1 MSRKFRRS
9 WSSTGT
15 DCSLRHSRNFD
26 YALTCLKLNSAFDFL
41 AIHVAYGFLITS
53 SGPCTRWMRQTT
65 PNFDCG
71 DCESSAD
78 KWILSV
84 YFQRTVQ
91 WQSIVI
97 KWPRPLELWFQH
109 FYLEETVESLPK
121 RKAISRLSNRG
132 KKLEG
137 EGIGS
142 TIPTYRLWLRVCAMA
157 VGRLLNTVLSRVAN
171 YSAKANF

>member
-1 MSRKFRRS
+1 M
-9 WSSTGT
+9 
-15 DCSLRHSRNFD
+15 
-26 YALTCLKLNSAFDFL
+26 
-41 AIHVAYGFLITS
+41 S
-53 SGPCTRWMRQTT
+53 SGPCTRWLRQTT
-65 PNFDCG
+65 PSFDCG

-171 YSAKANF
+171 YSAKANFEKKYRSYVKSIRTVRCLGGGQIYFYPHKKSLPQDTFNSGLKI